1 MNVRD
6 VLHPCNMRK
15 RSRVTR
21 YVINKSFVHSQA
33 GILSHKYGFNLYLRK
48 IRQRFT

>member
-33 GILSHKYGFNLYLRK
+33 GNISHKYGFNLYLRK
-48 IRQRFT
+48 ISRSFT

>member
-21 YVINKSFVHSQA
+21 YVINKSFVLSQV
-33 GILSHKYGFNLYLRK
+33 GILSHKYGFNPYLRK
-48 IRQRFT
+48 ISRSFT